1 MQRSRTGPSA
11 PNHPLHGVRDCVA
24 QLNSELDENVAATMK
39 DVARLSGVSLA
50 TVSAVLSGSSY
61 VSPDLTQRV
70 QRAVQTLGYAPNSVA
85 RSLKKGATKLIGLVV
100 PDVTNPFFTGIVHAV
115 QKRARTLGYS
125 VVLCDSERDVE
136 QERSYLKMLRAHL
149 AVGTIFCP
157 SGPEEAYK
165 RLEDDIGI
173 MPVVCVDHAARP
185 GDYDSVV
192 LDNVAAARLATQHVL
207 GLGHRRVA
215 IVAGPQHLMP
225 GRDRLI
231 GFEQTLH
238 GAGLQ
243 VAPELVRQGSF
254 GDLRHEQSNADWRHA
269 CNCRKRAVVPSR
281 YLRRGHRRFPL
292 GCGLLARVDDGLPTG
307 GRHGRNGPRHAD
319 RASARQTRAAETSRV
334 RAETRRAPL
343 VRRPARANAR
353 KRTDAPQQER
363 ARSKAGRRIEGRSLE
378 YLGERFIARVRPL
391 PR

>member
-1 MQRSRTGPSA
+1 MLTSCFTVRASFRRAETQMQRSRTGPSA

-254 GDLRHEQSNADWRHA
+254 GEAGAFDAVQALLTLPERPSAIFVTNNQMLIGAMRAIAESALSCPRDISVVAIDDFPWAAAFSPALTTVCQPVGVMAETALDMLIERVQG
-269 CNCRKRAVVPSR
+269 KRGP
-281 YLRRGHRRFPL
+281 
-292 GCGLLARVDDGLPTG
+292 
-307 GRHGRNGPRHAD
+307 PRH
-319 RASARQTRAAETSRV
+319 RV
-334 RAETRRAPL
+334 FAPKL
-343 VRRPARANAR
+343 AVRR
-353 KRTDAPQQER
+353 
-363 ARSKAGRRIEGRSLE
+363 
-378 YLGERFIARVRPL
+378 L
-391 PR
+391 PVN